1 MTVTLVTTGA
11 GLTGGPI
18 TDTGTIS
25 LLPPVGGNIG
35 GVKAGANVLIG
46 PDGTISVAP
55 PNPGT
60 ITGVSVGG
68 GLLGGGTTG
77 TVTVAV
83 NFATPADVVAGTV
96 NFKAISPSTLSA
108 KVGSLTT
115 TGFVQ
120 LSDDFSFPDSTR
132 AATPTAVKAVYDVAN
147 AALPRSG
154 GVMTGPITFAPGQSY
169 DGIVF
174 PVATT
179 LSTGVVQVGPGLS
192 VNGAGLLTTVNNGTV
207 KSITAGPGIGAPAS
221 GDIITSTG
229 TLRILPPT
237 SDGLQL
243 GGVKAGDNINIAV
256 DGTISAE
263 GFLLTNNPYAYNSYI
278 FPPTATPAAAPG
290 NNGDIL
296 TLLDRVTGEVG
307 WTPVGTIK
315 TVTVGPGLTT
325 TTVNGVVTIGVAQS
339 GVLPPNSP
347 PQTFGATGLIPTLT
361 IDNQGKVISAGE
373 ANPYAPFQVATVT
386 APPDLVLDFAD
397 NNTNWEW
404 TMQGNLA
411 MQAPVNAESGQ
422 TGMILIRQNTLNP
435 YVLTWHSNWKWDSFT
450 PEPLTP
456 VAAAVDAFLFTVVSP
471 TYIVITKVLH
481 NIG

>member
-18 TDTGTIS
+18 TNTGTIS

-68 GLLGGGTTG
+68 GLLGGGTVG

-83 NFATPADVVAGTV
+83 NFASAAEVINGTV
-96 NFKAISPSTLSA
+96 NFKPIAPDTLAA
-108 KVGSLTT
+108 KVGSLSAR
-115 TGFVQ
+115 GFVQ
-120 LSDDFSFPDSTR
+120 LSDSYLAPDSTK
-132 AATPTAVKAVYDVAN
+132 AATPTAVKAVYDVAT
-147 AALPRSG
+147 AALPKSG
-154 GVMTGPITFAPGQSY
+154 GTMTGVINFAAGQTFPGTAFPI
-169 DGIVF
+169 
-174 PVATT
+174 ATP
-179 LSTGVVQVGPGLS
+179 LSLGVISVGPGLT
-192 VNGAGLLTTVNNGTV
+192 VNGSGVLSTIRNGTV
-207 KSITAGPGIGAPAS
+207 TAITAGPGIGAPSS

-229 TLRILPPT
+229 TFRLLPPT

-256 DGTISAE
+256 DGVISAE
-263 GFLLTNNPYAYNSYI
+263 GLLQTNNPYAYNSYI

-373 ANPYAPFQVATVT
+373 ANPYAPFQVATIT
-386 APPDLVLDFAD
+386 APPNLVLDFQD

-404 TMQGNLA
+404 TMQGNTV
-411 MQAPVNAESGQ
+411 MQAPLNAQSGQ
-422 TGMILIRQNTLNP
+422 TGMLLIRQNILNP
-435 YVLTWHSNWKWDSFT
+435 FVLTWASNWKWDSFT
-450 PEPLTP
+450 PDPLTP
-456 VAAAVDAFLFTVVSP
+456 VAGAVDAYLFTVVSP